1 MAESKPELEKGLK
14 DLLKLERI
22 EHNIFRGDSRDI
34 GSPNVFGGQV
44 LGQALNAATR
54 TVDQARIPHSLH
66 AYFILPGD
74 MTTPILYE
82 VDRIRDGRSFT
93 TRRVVAIQHG
103 KPIFNLSASFQKVED
118 GMDHQ
123 SEMPDV
129 PPPDD
134 LPSMSDLRKS
144 LLKVAPE
151 KYHRFLKPE
160 WPIEIR
166 LLDPVNP
173 FQPEK
178 KEPIKFVWMRA
189 IDRLPDDAGIHCC
202 ALAYASDFNL
212 LSTAM
217 LPHGITYNSGK
228 VRAASLD
235 HAMWFHRSFRA
246 DEWLLYAINS
256 PTASNARGL
265 AMGNIF
271 TQDGTLVAT
280 VAQEGLIR
288 LIQPK

>member
-1 MAESKPELEKGLK
+1 MAESKQKLEKGLK

-22 EHNIFRGDSRDI
+22 EDNIFRGDSRDI

-44 LGQALNAATR
+44 LGQALNAAIR
-54 TVDQARIPHSLH
+54 TVEQDKIPHSLH

-74 MTTPILYE
+74 MTTPIIYE
-82 VDRIRDGRSFT
+82 VDQIRDGRSFT
-93 TRRVVAIQHG
+93 TRRVVAMQHA
-103 KPIFNLSASFQKVED
+103 KPIFNLSASFQKIES

-123 SEMPDV
+123 SKMPEV

-144 LLKVAPE
+144 LLKVVPE
-151 KYHRFLKPE
+151 KYHRFLKPK

-173 FQPEK
+173 FRPEK

-189 IDRLPDDAGIHCC
+189 IERLPDDPGIHCC
-202 ALAYASDFNL
+202 AMAYASDFNL

-256 PTASNARGL
+256 PNASNARGL
-265 AMGNIF
+265 AMGSIF
-271 TQDGTLVAT
+271 TQEGKLIAT

-288 LIQPK
+288 LVHPK

>member
-1 MAESKPELEKGLK
+1 MAESKQKLEKGLK

-22 EHNIFRGDSRDI
+22 EDNIFRGDSRDI

-44 LGQALNAATR
+44 LGQALNAAIR
-54 TVDQARIPHSLH
+54 TVEQDKIPHSLH

-74 MTTPILYE
+74 MTTPIIYE

-93 TRRVVAIQHG
+93 TRRVVAMQHA
-103 KPIFNLSASFQKVED
+103 KPIFNLSASFQKIES

-123 SEMPDV
+123 SKMPEV

-144 LLKVAPE
+144 LLKVVPE
-151 KYHRFLKPE
+151 KYHRFLKPK

-173 FQPEK
+173 FRPEK

-189 IDRLPDDAGIHCC
+189 IERLPDDPGIHCC
-202 ALAYASDFNL
+202 AMAYASDFNL

-256 PTASNARGL
+256 PNASNARGL
-265 AMGNIF
+265 AMGSIF
-271 TQDGTLVAT
+271 TQEGKLIAT

-288 LIQPK
+288 LVHPK

>member
-44 LGQALNAATR
+44 LGQAPNAATR
-54 TVDQARIPHSLH
+54 TVDQGRIPHSLH

-189 IDRLPDDAGIHCC
+189 IDRLPDDPGIHCC

>member
-54 TVDQARIPHSLH
+54 TVDQGRIPHSLH

-103 KPIFNLSASFQKVED
+103 KPIFNLSTSFQKVED

-189 IDRLPDDAGIHCC
+189 IDRLPDDPGIHCC

-288 LIQPK
+288 LIHPK

>member
-1 MAESKPELEKGLK
+1 MAESKSELQKGLK

-22 EHNIFRGDSRDI
+22 EDNIFRGNSRDI

-44 LGQALNAATR
+44 LGQALNAAIR
-54 TVDQARIPHSLH
+54 TVEQDRIPHSLH

-93 TRRVVAIQHG
+93 TRRVVAMQHA
-103 KPIFNLSASFQKVED
+103 KPIFNLSASFQKIES

-123 SEMPDV
+123 LKMPDV

-166 LLDPVNP
+166 LLDPVHP
-173 FQPEK
+173 FQPKK

-189 IDRLPDDAGIHCC
+189 IDQLPNDSGIHCC
-202 ALAYASDFNL
+202 ALAYSSDFNL

-256 PTASNARGL
+256 PNASNARGL
-265 AMGNIF
+265 AMGSIF
-271 TQDGTLVAT
+271 TQEGKLIAT

-288 LIQPK
+288 LVHSK